1 MIIKKDFQSLIPAL
15 SEEEKNQ
22 LESNLIADG
31 CRDPLVM
38 WGDTLIDGHNRFEIC
53 TRLGIDFKTI
63 SKDFDSDIDA
73 KIWMLNLQRGRRNS
87 TPEQLSYMRGK
98 RYELEKQKV
107 SNASGNNQFV
117 VKVQN
122 VPQPDTAEKLAIEY
136 DVSDKTIKRDA
147 EFTRGI
153 DAIESVKPEI
163 KEIILSGKSDIK
175 KQEVQAIAKEVK
187 AVEKEIKQAS
197 FLKTDEE
204 IKEEIAVKT
213 EEIVKKHV
221 HVAQNSGENE
231 WYTPSRFIDSARL
244 VMDSIVLDPA
254 SSAIANQTVKAT
266 EFYTKE
272 DDGLSKP
279 WYGNV
284 WMKPPYAQ
292 PLMNQF
298 AAKLISELENINQ
311 AIVLVN
317 NATET
322 RWFQSLL
329 EKCTAVCFPSSRVK
343 FLDPTGKEGA
353 PLQGQAIIYFG
364 NNPDLFINEF
374 SQYGASLYHV
384 EL

>member
-63 SKDFDSDIDA
+63 SKDFDNEIDA

-98 RYELEKQKV
+98 RYELEKQKQG
-107 SNASGNNQFV
+107 SNNQFV
-117 VKVQN
+117 QN
-122 VPQPDTAEKLAIEY
+122 ENNQNDNFQPTHKKLAVEY
-136 DVSDKTIKRDA
+136 NVGEATIIRDA

-153 DAIESVKPEI
+153 DAIESVSPEI
-163 KEIILSGKSDIK
+163 KEVILSGKSDIK
-175 KQEVQAIAKEVK
+175 KQGIQAIAKEVK

-231 WYTPSRFIDSARL
+231 WYTPARLIESARW
-244 VMDSIVLDPA
+244 VMASIDLDPA
-254 SSAIANQTVKAT
+254 SSAIANQTVKASA
-266 EFYTKE
+266 FYTKE
-272 DDGLSKP
+272 DDGLSKA
-279 WYGNV
+279 WSGNV
-284 WMKPPYAQ
+284 WMNPPYAQ

-298 AAKLISELENINQ
+298 AAKLIIELENINQ